1 MLSRKFGLSRPTIL
15 VWMLLSISIGCAKGD
30 QMPVL
35 SDEQVVERLASRT
48 PQEADAAVGEIMR
61 DGARLTGLLLK
72 HRGNRQPFAGTS
84 LFNPRA
90 SILLPI
96 PTEGFEIPESQKYRV
111 ITAEVAALY
120 LISAIQRGQ
129 LHFSQA
135 PLLLDPAEPQGSRV
149 IANTPERVA
158 RAFDAAERWFRTDA
172 TARQSGDPIATSGFR
187 WY

>member
-61 DGARLTGLLLK
+61 GGARLTGLLLK

-96 PTEGFEIPESQKYRV
+96 PTEGFNSISHKLRCCSTRPSRRG
-111 ITAEVAALY
+111 AALSRIRRNVSPVR
-120 LISAIQRGQ
+120 LTPQNGGSEQTQPRGSPAIR
-129 LHFSQA
+129 SQHRDSGGTER
-135 PLLLDPAEPQGSRV
+135 LDLWPPNGTASQG
-149 IANTPERVA
+149 
-158 RAFDAAERWFRTDA
+158 
-172 TARQSGDPIATSGFR
+172 RQ
-187 WY
+187 

>member
-1 MLSRKFGLSRPTIL
+1 
-15 VWMLLSISIGCAKGD
+15 
-30 QMPVL
+30 MPVL
-35 SDEQVVERLASRT
+35 SDEQVVEQLANRERN
-48 PQEADAAVGEIMR
+48 EADAAVSEIMR
-61 DGARLTGLLLK
+61 RGARLTGLLLK

-84 LFNPRA
+84 LLNPRS

-96 PTEGFEIPESQKYRV
+96 PTEGFAIPESQKDRV
-111 ITAEVAALY
+111 VTVEVAALY

-135 PLLLDPAEPQGSRV
+135 PLLLDPAEPQGNRV

-158 RAFDAAERWFRTDA
+158 RAFDAAEQWFRTDA
-172 TARQSGDPIATSGFR
+172 SARLPGDPIAESRLR

>member
-1 MLSRKFGLSRPTIL
+1 
-15 VWMLLSISIGCAKGD
+15 
-30 QMPVL
+30 MPVL
-35 SDEQVVERLASRT
+35 PDEQVVEQLASRE
-48 PQEADAAVGEIMR
+48 PEEADAAVGEIMR
-61 DGARLTGLLLK
+61 RGARLTGLLLK
-72 HRGNRQPFAGTS
+72 HRGNQRHFAGTS

-111 ITAEVAALY
+111 LTVEVAALY
-120 LISAIQRGQ
+120 LISAIQRGL

-149 IANTPERVA
+149 IANMLERVA
-158 RAFDAAERWFRTDA
+158 RAFDAAEQWFGTDA
-172 TARQSGDPIATSGFR
+172 TARPSGDPIAASGLR

>member
-1 MLSRKFGLSRPTIL
+1 
-15 VWMLLSISIGCAKGD
+15 
-30 QMPVL
+30 MPVL

-61 DGARLTGLLLK
+61 DGTRLTGLLLK

-111 ITAEVAALY
+111 ITVEVAALY